1 MGIGDIMK
9 AYIYIRQSTKKQ
21 ARSGLSV
28 EAQRRSCG
36 EYAEL
41 KGHTLM
47 GEVVETASGAND
59 ERKELLKLMAIA
71 KKNDAIILVSTLDR
85 LSRKV
90 SFIAG
95 LMDKGVRFVCVD
107 LGDEVPSFMLHLFA
121 AYAEMERTKISQRTK
136 AALREAKRRG
146 TKLGNPRWEESINKA
161 RDSRY
166 KGKKRWEEVT
176 KKLVKSLVM
185 DEKVCYNSITIEL
198 NEMGYKSW
206 TGGVWYRQ
214 SVKRLM
220 DRTKES

>member
-1 MGIGDIMK
+1 MK

-28 EAQRRSCG
+28 EAQRTACSD
-36 EYAEL
+36 YAEI
-41 KGHTLM
+41 KGYELL

-59 ERKELLKLMAIA
+59 ERKELLSLMAIA
-71 KKNDAIILVSTLDR
+71 KKNDAVIIVSTLDR

-95 LMDKGVRFVCVD
+95 LMDKGVKFICAD

-136 AALREAKRRG
+136 AALKAAKERG
-146 TKLGNPRWEESINKA
+146 TKLGNPRWEESISKA
-161 RDSRY
+161 RDSRFQ
-166 KGKKRWEEVT
+166 GKKEWEKVT
-176 KKLVKSLVM
+176 RKLVKSLVM
-185 DEKVCYNSITIEL
+185 GEKLCYNRVAFEL
-198 NEMGYKSW
+198 NQMNYKSYK
-206 TGGVWYRQ
+206 GGIWYRQ

-220 DRTKES
+220 ERA